1 MKKSNNADLRSE
13 LNNLILKAEWHM
25 SNQLNDFLKQNGG
38 KITPAAWLVLETL
51 ADGQGMSMSTLC
63 ELTRT
68 NDSTLTKVVDK
79 MVNDSLVYRKADRDD
94 RRKVLVF
101 RSKRGASLYDK
112 LKGPIE
118 DSYKGAFPGCSD
130 EQAQQLIS
138 QLKSMMVGENSHG

>member
-1 MKKSNNADLRSE
+1 MKKSNNTDLRSE

-25 SNQLNDFLKQNGG
+25 SNQLSEFLKQNGG
-38 KITPAAWLVLETL
+38 KMTPTAWLVLETL
-51 ADGQGMSMSTLC
+51 ADGEGMSMSALC
-63 ELTRT
+63 SATRT

-79 MVNDSLVYRKADRDD
+79 LVNDSLVYRRPDRAD
-94 RRKVLVF
+94 RRKVLVY

-118 DSYKGAFPGCSD
+118 TSYKGVFPGCSD

-138 QLKSMMVGENSHG
+138 QLKSMMVSDR